1 MSYLET
7 CRLVDYFSTLT
18 ERFISNV
25 ASKNLSIRDKKQNHN
40 QLSFTGKWKMINN
53 QESLT
58 NEKHKNFRNKKKR
71 NYYNKFVRIK
81 WGWNKLSASKIILF
95 IHLENKKL

>member
-40 QLSFTGKWKMINN
+40 QLSFRGKWKMII
-53 QESLT
+53 
-58 NEKHKNFRNKKKR
+58 KK
-71 NYYNKFVRIK
+71 
-81 WGWNKLSASKIILF
+81 A
-95 IHLENKKL
+95 